1 MKYLMKFLCFT
12 LIGILAFINLKI
24 LSDYKIE
31 KPTEKYSIISKTK
44 TAAKILN
51 LDNTKPIEALEEET
65 KEFVNEEVKTEE
77 PKISSIEKS
86 TEIQTSS
93 TPPQI
98 EENEIQNNNEAIVEN
113 TTENTIEEV
122 VTVEQ
127 AIEENKETETTQE
140 QNPEPTPIAEPTTSG
155 SDIVSTAQS
164 YLGYNYVSGGSSPS
178 SGFDC
183 SGFTQ
188 YVYKQY
194 GINLNRTAAD
204 QASNGT
210 PISKDELQPGDL
222 VLFSYYGS
230 GSIGHAGIYIGN
242 GQMIHAANSKRG
254 VVTDTINSGYYAE
267 NYVTAR
273 RLQ

>member
-1 MKYLMKFLCFT
+1 MKYLMKFLCFI

-31 KPTEKYSIISKTK
+31 RPTEKYSIISKTK

-65 KEFVNEEVKTEE
+65 KEIVNEEVKTEE
-77 PKISSIEKS
+77 PKISSIEKT

-93 TPPQI
+93 TTQQI
-98 EENEIQNNNEAIVEN
+98 EENEIKNNNEAIVEN
-113 TTENTIEEV
+113 TAENIIEEV

-127 AIEENKETETTQE
+127 AIEENNETETTQE
-140 QNPEPTPIAEPTTSG
+140 QNPEPTPAAEPTTSG

-204 QASNGT
+204 LASNGT